1 MASRYNNKRIIKF
14 TQTVGMGRLLPGM
27 IITFNYSE
35 KSVMDP
41 RPILLYLNTDKKNK
55 NLEGLNLNYLN
66 STKLKKLF
74 KVADVKKTETDEV
87 ENLIGLTESYY
98 RLQIANPKKRSA
110 MTPKRFYGDIISGDK
125 YFKQSYRSY
134 KLTKLTSLK
143 VTQINTQF
151 ITWLYQYF
159 IVNYINEN

>member
-1 MASRYNNKRIIKF
+1 
-14 TQTVGMGRLLPGM
+14 MGRLLPGM

-41 RPILLYLNTDKKNK
+41 RPILLYLNTDKKSK
-55 NLEGLNLNYLN
+55 NIEGLNLNYLN

-74 KVADVKKTETDEV
+74 KVADVKKTETDEI

-125 YFKQSYRSY
+125 YFKESYRSY

-151 ITWLYQYF
+151 IK
-159 IVNYINEN
+159 